1 MKRVTIQDIA
11 AKLELSRNTVAKA
24 LNGGEVSNATRM
36 TVIQKAYEMGY
47 EKLDA
52 TMIEQ
57 AKGLSKKNV
66 GGTILVL
73 FNRAESTFWN
83 KIITGISDE
92 INDNGYRMQMYI
104 VEEDDLNA
112 TETLKAASEDTKG
125 IILLC
130 KFPLPFVEGLAISK
144 LPITM
149 FNAPKNGEAYLRFG
163 NIIAI
168 EGRHAIAEIVQELIS
183 QGKRTFSFVG
193 CSDASMSVS
202 MRYEGMRQTIVANA
216 ITIEESLMLTKGEP
230 NSYYNFSVIEENIEK
245 LPYFPEVFV
254 CVDDDVAKYVA
265 TALMK
270 KDMKL
275 AKDII
280 IVGFDNTIEPEF
292 FKSDIITVEIR
303 MEALGRRLV
312 STTLEKI
319 THPEFDNAII
329 TVATYPVPRRMCNDR
344 HITK

>member
-11 AKLELSRNTVAKA
+11 SKLELSRNTVAKA

-36 TVIQKAYEMGY
+36 TVILKAYEMGY
-47 EKLDA
+47 EKLDP
-52 TMIEQ
+52 TMIKE
-57 AKGLSKKNV
+57 AKELSKKNV

-130 KFPLPFVEGLAISK
+130 KFPLSFIEGLAISN

-149 FNAPKNGEAYLRFG
+149 FNAPKNGEDYLRFG

-168 EGRHAIAEIVQELIS
+168 EGRHAISTIVQELIN
-183 QGKRTFSFVG
+183 QGKRTFSFIG
-193 CSDASMSVS
+193 CSDVSMSIS
-202 MRYEGMRQTIVANA
+202 MRYEGMRQTVVDNGIAVD
-216 ITIEESLMLTKGEP
+216 ESLMLTKGNP
-230 NSYYNFSVIEENIEK
+230 NSYYNFSVIEENMEN
-245 LPYFPEVFV
+245 LPYFPDVFV

-270 KDMKL
+270 KDMRL
-275 AKDII
+275 AKDTV

-292 FKSDIITVEIR
+292 FKSDIITVEVR
-303 MEALGRRLV
+303 KEALGRRLV

-319 THPEFDNAII
+319 THPELDNAII
-329 TVATYPVPRRMCNDR
+329 TVASYPVSRKIYNNRNM
-344 HITK
+344 

>member
-36 TVIQKAYEMGY
+36 TVILKAYEMGY
-47 EKLDA
+47 EKLDPKL
-52 TMIEQ
+52 MEE
-57 AKGLSKKNV
+57 AKELSKKNV

-83 KIITGISDE
+83 KILTGISDE
-92 INDNGYRMQMYI
+92 INDNGYRMQMYF
-104 VEEDDLNA
+104 VEEDDLDA

-130 KFPLPFVEGLAISK
+130 KFPLNFIEGLATSN

-149 FNAPKNGEAYLRFG
+149 FGAPKNGEEYLKYG
-163 NIIAI
+163 NIITI
-168 EGRHAIAEIVQELIS
+168 EGRYVISKIVQRLID

-193 CSDASMSVS
+193 GGNESMNIAV
-202 MRYEGMRQTIVANA
+202 RYDGMRQTLLENE
-216 ITIEESLMLTKGEP
+216 ITIDEALMLSDRDS
-230 NSYYNFSVIEENIEK
+230 NSYYNFHVIEESIDS
-245 LPYFPEVFV
+245 LPYLPEVFV

-270 KDMKL
+270 KDL
-275 AKDII
+275 QIAKDTV
-280 IVGFDNTIEPEF
+280 IVGFDNTIEPDF
-292 FKSDIITVEIR
+292 FKSDIITVEIK

-312 STTLEKI
+312 STTLDKI
-319 THPEFDNAII
+319 MHPEWDNAII
-329 TVATYPVPRRMCNDR
+329 TVATYLVNN
-344 HITK
+344 

>member
-36 TVIQKAYEMGY
+36 TVILKAYEMGY
-47 EKLDA
+47 EKLDSKQ
-52 TMIEQ
+52 IEE
-57 AKGLSKKNV
+57 AKGLSRKNV

-83 KIITGISDE
+83 KILTGISDE

-104 VEEDDLNA
+104 VEEDDLDA
-112 TETLKAASEDTKG
+112 TATLKAASEDTKG

-130 KFPLPFVEGLAISK
+130 KFSVNFIEGLSTAN

-149 FNAPKNGEAYLRFG
+149 FSVPKNGEDYLRYG

-168 EGRHAIAEIVQELIS
+168 EGRNVISKIVQKLIN

-193 CSDASMSVS
+193 GGNASMNIA
-202 MRYEGMRQTIVANA
+202 MRYDGMRQTLLENGLI
-216 ITIEESLMLTKGEP
+216 IDEDLMLSDRDS
-230 NSYYNFSVIEENIEK
+230 NSYYNFHVIEESIDN
-245 LPYFPEVFV
+245 LPYLPEVFV

-270 KDMKL
+270 KDMQT
-275 AKDII
+275 AKDTVIL
-280 IVGFDNTIEPEF
+280 GFDNTLEPDF
-292 FKSDIITVEIR
+292 FKSDIITVEIK

-312 STTLEKI
+312 STTLDKI
-319 THPEFDNAII
+319 MHPEWDNAII
-329 TVATYPVPRRMCNDR
+329 TVATYLVDNKEI
-344 HITK
+344 H

>member
-24 LNGGEVSNATRM
+24 LNGGEVSNATRI
-36 TVIQKAYEMGY
+36 TVILKAYEMGY
-47 EKLDA
+47 EKLGPA
-52 TMIEQ
+52 LIEE
-57 AKGLSKKNV
+57 AKELSKKNV

-83 KIITGISDE
+83 KILTGISDE
-92 INDNGYRMQMYI
+92 INANGYRMQMYI
-104 VEEDDLNA
+104 VEEDDLDA

-130 KFPLPFVEGLAISK
+130 TFPEIFIEGLAKSS

-149 FNAPKNGEAYLRFG
+149 FSVPKHGEEYLRYG

-168 EGRHAIAEIVQELIS
+168 EGRHAIAKIVQRLIDH
-183 QGKRTFSFVG
+183 GKRTFSFVG
-193 CSDASMSVS
+193 GANASMNIA
-202 MRYEGMRQTIVANA
+202 MRYEGMRETLLENGIA
-216 ITIEESLMLTKGEP
+216 IDETLMLSEGDS
-230 NSYYNFSVIEENIEK
+230 NSYYNYSVIEDCIDN
-245 LPYFPEVFV
+245 LPYIPEVFV

-270 KDMKL
+270 RDMKL
-275 AKDII
+275 VQETV

-292 FKSDIITVEIR
+292 FKSDIITVEIK

-312 STTLEKI
+312 TTTLEKI
-319 THPEFDNAII
+319 MHPELDNAII
-329 TVATYPVPRRMCNDR
+329 TVATYPVERKA
-344 HITK
+344 ITR